1 MSSSRD
7 VVDTVRFLHR
17 GITSSHVKNYL
28 QDLGSRETHATAGD
42 FIALTILSIPPEILA
57 LIFQCGKN
65 MSDEIPFS
73 SSIGEQ
79 ERRVHSFEIIMSQTC
94 SRFRE
99 VTLATPRLWSTIYVD
114 ATRRIDHIAQDVARS
129 GGCGLDIRIDLGVQ
143 DPQMN
148 DQNLEAMLALI
159 ISHSRRWRSLS
170 IAYSRECVNFPVVGR
185 LCNSAAPSLQQ
196 LSITVDDVDRAD
208 ATMVNAKDVN
218 TPCIFKDGTPRL
230 TFVRLR
236 GMALTFYRPQ
246 LNFVAT
252 LHLDHTRKSLL
263 LPYSTFY
270 DIVTCSPFLEN
281 LSLHGDIIAPSTWPE
296 GNKHIHL
303 PNLRSLRICGEAGH
317 IYPRMLMGIQAF
329 NLESL
334 TLKDMKNPDLDPL
347 WNTADASWYARLKRL
362 TFIDFDLSI
371 PKYESAF
378 QTFQNI
384 TTISAL
390 KSSISESPLIYLL
403 SEGRLG
409 GPNGQYIPWPRLET
423 LVFSYDTYGSDEASI
438 EKVVKARREQGY
450 PLSRIRLGM
459 DYDDYEEMEAEPPQ
473 TIDVG
478 DDIEIELFWHS
489 EVWPE
494 NRTYFDHD
502 DGLFC

>member
-1 MSSSRD
+1 MAP
-7 VVDTVRFLHR
+7 TV
-17 GITSSHVKNYL
+17 
-28 QDLGSRETHATAGD
+28 
-42 FIALTILSIPPEILA
+42 LSIPPEILS
-57 LIFQCGKN
+57 LIFECGKN
-65 MSDEIPFS
+65 MTDEIPFS
-73 SSIGEQ
+73 SGIGEQ
-79 ERRVHSFEIIMSQTC
+79 ERRTHSFEIIMSQTC
-94 SRFRE
+94 SHFRE
-99 VTLATPRLWSTIYVD
+99 VTLATPRLWSSIYVD

-129 GGCGLDIRIDLGVQ
+129 GVCWLDIRIDLGVQ

-159 ISHSRRWRSLS
+159 TPHSRRWRSLS
-170 IAYSRECVNFPVVGR
+170 IAYSLECVNFPVVGR
-185 LCNSAAPSLQQ
+185 LCNSAAPGLQQ

-208 ATMVNAKDVN
+208 ATMVNANIN
-218 TPCIFKDGTPRL
+218 TPRIFKDGTPRL

-236 GMALTFYRPQ
+236 GMALSFYRPQ

-281 LSLHGDIIAPSTWPE
+281 LSLHGDIIAPSSWPV
-296 GNKHIHL
+296 GNKYIHL
-303 PNLRSLRICGEAGH
+303 PNLRSLRICGEAAH
-317 IYPRMLMGIQAF
+317 IYPRMLLGIQAF

-347 WNTADASWYARLKRL
+347 WNTADASWYARLKHL

-390 KSSISESPLIYLL
+390 QSSISESPLIHLL
-403 SEGRLG
+403 SEGRLA

-423 LVFSYDTYGSDEASI
+423 LVFGYDTYGSDEVWI
-438 EKVVKARREQGY
+438 ERVVKARREQGC
-450 PLSRIRLGM
+450 PLSRIRLCM
-459 DYDDYEEMEAEPPQ
+459 DYEDMEEEPPP

-478 DDIEIELFWHS
+478 DDIEIEFFWHT

-502 DGLFC
+502 DGLFS